1 MNKLSQSLEDYL
13 ETIYT
18 QTTTKGCAKVTD
30 IANALNVKKAS
41 VTGALNVLC
50 EKGLINYAP
59 YSAITLTNE
68 GKTEAEKILLK
79 HKVMTNFFK
88 NVRTNVYKSP
98 KICYNTIESRRAR
111 RDKPQKKESY
121 YEKAQAAGTTR
132 SGLRSGIDQ
141 RERICPQRARY

>member
-88 NVRTNVYKSP
+88 NVLYLNEEEATQNACKMEHIMSSEMFNRIHKLSHFLQNYAKEN
-98 KICYNTIESRRAR
+98 KEFH
-111 RDKPQKKESY
+111 KKLEN
-121 YEKAQAAGTTR
+121 
-132 SGLRSGIDQ
+132 LF
-141 RERICPQRARY
+141 